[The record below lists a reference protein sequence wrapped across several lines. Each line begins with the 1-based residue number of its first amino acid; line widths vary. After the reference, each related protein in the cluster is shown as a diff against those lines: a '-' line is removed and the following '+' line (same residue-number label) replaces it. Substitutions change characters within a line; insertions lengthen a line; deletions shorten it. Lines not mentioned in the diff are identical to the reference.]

1 MTTIRADFSVAAK
14 SEVDGQW
21 YFNVMAFEQQDC
33 CDVASGEFS
42 LPPLLLCS
50 SLATF
55 ALILALRP
63 CPVVPGQ
70 LKPDRRP
77 WVYWTERVGMLNGVK
92 PWGLYNKDVRQR
104 LYTYLQAL
112 GLK

>member
-1 MTTIRADFSVAAK
+1 VFFPRSD
-14 SEVDGQW
+14 
-21 YFNVMAFEQQDC
+21 
-33 CDVASGEFS
+33 
-42 LPPLLLCS
+42 
-50 SLATF
+50 
-55 ALILALRP
+55 LILPSALALF
-63 CPVVPGQ
+63 PGQ